1 MSVSKKQVS
10 AALAIMIAALG
21 CGDEPSGEPE
31 PAPIEAQP
39 ATEVVDAGVDAGH
52 DAGPPRPPARLFAK
66 RFVSKVRERPDRE
79 SFRVGYL
86 RAGAVLMATT
96 ADPVRTDDP
105 RCRGGWYELTTGG
118 FVCNGRDVIAFHGRR
133 LPNARGNQPDRAA
146 PLPYQYGRT
155 RRDRTPMYRRLPTD
169 DEAAQFEGFRIP
181 GQEPPPELEGALAE
195 GAAAPVEGAE
205 PAPSTPPEPAPAQA
219 TAAQATAAQA
229 QPARAAAPA
238 ADAEGEVAE
247 EGDVVTLAALQGDP
261 NSALMRRLVRGFVVS
276 LDRDFRAG
284 QYGRRYYRTINN
296 GFVPYAAIGPVSGP
310 GFRGTRLDDLSQ
322 LPIGWVLGR
331 NEAFYTRTDDGRARR
346 GRPVDFQHR
355 LQIVGEEELGGTRYF
370 VAADG
375 RLYREQDVRRVAPR
389 ARPRGVG
396 ENEKWIEVNL
406 ADQYVIAYE
415 GDRPVYVTLTSTGRP
430 DHPDDPSANYLTPTG
445 LFRVRAKHLAATM
458 DGDTAVDGPYSIDDV
473 PWVMYFELAYAV
485 HGAFWH
491 ERFGF
496 PRSHGCVNLSPL
508 DAQWVFNWSDPQL
521 PEGWHGAYPTEDS
534 PGTWI
539 YIHGQTRGVR
549 N

>member
-1 MSVSKKQVS
+1 MSVGKNQVS
-10 AALAIMIAALG
+10 AALAIVVAAFG
-21 CGDEPSGEPE
+21 CGEEASGEAE
-31 PAPIEAQP
+31 PTAIEAQP
-39 ATEVVDAGVDAGH
+39 TEVADAGVDSGH
-52 DAGPPRPPARLFAK
+52 DAGPPRPPARIFAK
-66 RFVSKVRERPDRE
+66 RFVSKIRERPDRD

-169 DEAAQFEGFRIP
+169 AEAAEFEGFRIP
-181 GQEPPPELEGALAE
+181 GQEPPPALEGASGEPTAE
-195 GAAAPVEGAE
+195 AGAAAEPQPAAPDPAQPAE
-205 PAPSTPPEPAPAQA
+205 PAQPQPAQA
-219 TAAQATAAQA
+219 RPVV
-229 QPARAAAPA
+229 PARPVV
-238 ADAEGEVAE
+238 DAEGEAAE
-247 EGDVVTLAALQGDP
+247 EGDVVTLAGLQGDP
-261 NSALMRRLVRGFVVS
+261 NSALMRRLVRGFIVT

-284 QYGRRYYRTINN
+284 QYGRRYHRTINN
-296 GFVPYAAIGPVSGP
+296 GFVPYAAIGGVSGP
-310 GFRGTRLDDLSQ
+310 DFRGARLDDITQ

-346 GRPVDFQHR
+346 GRPVDFHHR

-375 RLYREQDVRRVAPR
+375 RLYREQDVRRIGP
-389 ARPRGVG
+389 RPRPARVG
-396 ENEKWIEVNL
+396 PNEKWIEVNL

-473 PWVMYFELAYAV
+473 PWVMYFELAYAI

-521 PEGWHGAYPTEDS
+521 PEGWHGSYPTEDS

-539 YIHGQTRGVR
+539 YIHGQTRGAR
-549 N
+549 D